1 MVKACR
7 ADDITSRNLCR
18 RSLRNVVAEMYKDE
32 ANLRNC
38 RNVTWNEHGSGLMFE
53 DFNIPIVKLQN
64 GSDVDFIKK
73 VSSFFVCFF
82 QTLHCILSKLTKEW
96 ESFIY
101 KPYKC

>member
-1 MVKACR
+1 
-7 ADDITSRNLCR
+7 
-18 RSLRNVVAEMYKDE
+18 MYKDE

-82 QTLHCILSKLTKEW
+82 QTLHCILSKLTNEW

-101 KPYKC
+101 KPYKCWIMNLYNYVYSMCVVEFSIVL